1 MTKQPEPNR
10 TAMPTNDS
18 AMMSSSNTPP
28 VSGEPPKLVT
38 VAPRNRTPENSS
50 EAVNSIPAIHLK
62 SKRHPSPPR
71 GPQTLETFLNS
82 HRIPPNLPLP
92 QINAPD
98 EDALFENNSI
108 RGRIENH
115 RNPLSSV
122 LISMALHLA
131 LFLALAWFV
140 LAMDQPVTTI
150 SLVATQDANP
160 ILENF
165 NQAETQFIEIEVP
178 IDSQSPLEMLADATA
193 TEDSFNADDLPI
205 VSPSIA
211 NPAINPNPAE
221 NNPANKVG
229 KLPTGGGLE
238 GRASDARARLAALR
252 GGTLAS
258 EAAVEEGLRWIIN
271 HQRED
276 GSWRFLHDQQSCR
289 GNCKNE
295 GTDEASTA
303 ATGLALMSLLG
314 AGYTQRTG
322 PYQQQIQKGLDYLS
336 SKMRITARGGSLTS
350 GSKGMYAHAIATIA
364 LSEASTMTGDSGLG
378 KIADLARKYIETAQ
392 HKAGGWRYDPG
403 APGDMTV
410 TGWQIMA
417 LKSCQLSNS
426 RLGEL
431 TMIRAEQF
439 VDSLAT
445 SNGRYGYTTNDSL
458 ENSATT
464 TAIGVLS
471 KMYLGAGINAGSLE
485 QATRFLS
492 DHGPSKNNVYFNYY
506 ATQVLHHRSDPRWED
521 WNEKMREHLVAS
533 QDQSDTHQ
541 AGSWYFP
548 DPHGKVGGR
557 LYTTAMAVMIL
568 EVYYRYLPLY
578 ENDAVQINR

>member
-1 MTKQPEPNR
+1 MTKQPELNR

-18 AMMSSSNTPP
+18 AMMSSSDTPP
-28 VSGEPPKLVT
+28 VSGEHPKLVT
-38 VAPRNRTPENSS
+38 VAPRNRAPENSPG
-50 EAVNSIPAIHLK
+50 AANSIPAIHVK
-62 SKRHPSPPR
+62 TDRNQSRSR
-71 GPQTLETFLNS
+71 GPQTLEAFLNS
-82 HRIPPNLPLP
+82 LRPSPNLELP
-92 QINAPD
+92 KINSYD
-98 EDALFENNSI
+98 EDELSENSSI

-122 LISMALHLA
+122 LISMVLHLS

-140 LAMDQPVTTI
+140 LAMDKPIATI
-150 SLVATQDANP
+150 SVMATLDATP
-160 ILENF
+160 ILENL
-165 NQAETQFIEIEVP
+165 NQADLQLIDIEIP
-178 IDSQSPLEMLADATA
+178 IDNQSPMEMLAHATA
-193 TEDSFNADDLPI
+193 TENSINADDLPI

-211 NPAINPNPAE
+211 NPAITPNPAE
-221 NNPANKVG
+221 NNPANEVG

-258 EAAVEEGLRWIIN
+258 EAAVEEGLKWIIN

-314 AGYTQRTG
+314 AGYTHQTG
-322 PYQQQIQKGLDYLS
+322 PYQPQIQKGLDYLS
-336 SKMRITARGGSLTS
+336 SKMRISARGGSLTS

-364 LSEASTMTGDSGLG
+364 LSEASTMTGDSSLG
-378 KIADLARKYIETAQ
+378 KAADLARQYIETAQ

-417 LKSCQLSNS
+417 LKSCQLSGS
-426 RLGEL
+426 RLGDL

-445 SNGRYGYTTNDSL
+445 SNGRYGYNTNEAL

-506 ATQVLHHRSDPRWED
+506 ATQVLHHRSDPRWES
-521 WNEKMREHLVAS
+521 WNEKMREHLVTT

>member
-1 MTKQPEPNR
+1 MTKQPETNR

-18 AMMSSSNTPP
+18 AMTSSSNTPP
-28 VSGEPPKLVT
+28 VSGGPSKLVT
-38 VAPRNRTPENSS
+38 VSPRNRAPQETTD
-50 EAVNSIPAIHLK
+50 AVNSIPAIHLK
-62 SKRHPSPPR
+62 TQPR
-71 GPQTLETFLNS
+71 KSQPRAPQTLETFLNF
-82 HRIPPNLPLP
+82 HRPPPNLTRP
-92 QINAPD
+92 QIQSPN
-98 EDALFENNSI
+98 ETEERENSSL

-122 LISMALHLA
+122 LISMVIHLSLFFALA
-131 LFLALAWFV
+131 LIV
-140 LAMDQPVTTI
+140 MAMDKPITTI
-150 SLVATQDANP
+150 SLIATPDANP
-160 ILENF
+160 VLENL
-165 NQAETQFIEIEVP
+165 NQADLQFVEIEVP
-178 IDSQSPLEMLADATA
+178 IDNQSPMEMLADATA
-193 TEDSFNADDLPI
+193 TKDSVNADDLPI

-221 NNPANKVG
+221 NNPANEVG

-238 GRASDARARLAALR
+238 GRASDARAKLAALR

-276 GSWRFLHDQQSCR
+276 GSWRFIHDQPSCQ
-289 GNCKNE
+289 GQCKNE
-295 GTDEASTA
+295 GTNEASTA

-314 AGYTQRTG
+314 AGYTHQAG
-322 PYQQQIQKGLDYLS
+322 PYQQQIEKGLQYLS
-336 SKMRITARGGSLTS
+336 SKMRLTARGGSLTS

-378 KIADLARKYIETAQ
+378 KVADLARQYIETAQ

-417 LKSCQLSNS
+417 LKSCQLSGS

-431 TMIRAEQF
+431 TMIQAEQF

-445 SNGRYGYTTNDSL
+445 SNGRFGYNTDDSL

-471 KMYLGAGINAGSLE
+471 KMYLGAGMNAGSLE

-506 ATQVLHHRSDPRWED
+506 ATQVLHHRNDPRWQD
-521 WNEKMREHLVAS
+521 WNETMREHLVTS
-533 QDQSDTHQ
+533 QDQSNTHQ

-548 DPHGKVGGR
+548 DPHGQVGGR

>member
-18 AMMSSSNTPP
+18 AMLSSSNTSP
-28 VSGEPPKLVT
+28 VSGRPSKLVT
-38 VAPRNRTPENSS
+38 VAPRNRASQEPTDT
-50 EAVNSIPAIHLK
+50 VNSIPTLHLK
-62 SKRHPSPPR
+62 TNPRKSQSR

-82 HRIPPNLPLP
+82 HRPPLNFALP
-92 QINAPD
+92 QVNLSD
-98 EDALFENNSI
+98 EAEVSENSSI

-122 LISMALHLA
+122 LISMALHLS

-140 LAMDQPVTTI
+140 LAMDKPVTTI
-150 SLVATQDANP
+150 SLVATPDANP
-160 ILENF
+160 VLENL
-165 NQAETQFIEIEVP
+165 NQADLQLVEIEVP
-178 IDSQSPLEMLADATA
+178 IDNQSPMEMLADATA
-193 TEDSFNADDLPI
+193 MEDSINADDLPI

-211 NPAINPNPAE
+211 NPAINPNQAE
-221 NNPANKVG
+221 NNPANEVG

-238 GRASDARARLAALR
+238 GRATDARARLAALR

-289 GNCKNE
+289 GKCKDE
-295 GTDEASTA
+295 GTTEASTA

-314 AGYTQRTG
+314 AGYTHRTG
-322 PYQQQIQKGLDYLS
+322 PYQQEIQKGLQYLR

-378 KIADLARKYIETAQ
+378 KVADLARQYIETAQ

-403 APGDMTV
+403 SPGDMTV

-417 LKSCQLSNS
+417 LKSCQLSGS

-431 TMIRAEQF
+431 TMIQAEQF

-445 SNGRYGYTTNDSL
+445 SNGRFGYNTDDSL

-506 ATQVLHHRSDPRWED
+506 ATQVLHHRSDPRWKN
-521 WNEKMREHLVAS
+521 WNDSMREHLVTS

>member
-28 VSGEPPKLVT
+28 VSGRRSKLVT
-38 VAPRNRTPENSS
+38 VAPRDRTSQEKTDT
-50 EAVNSIPAIHLK
+50 ANSIHVKTDPRK
-62 SKRHPSPPR
+62 SQLP
-71 GPQTLETFLNS
+71 GAQTLEIFLNS
-82 HRIPPNLPLP
+82 LRPPLNLTPPQIIPPNE
-92 QINAPD
+92 A
-98 EDALFENNSI
+98 EASENSSI
-108 RGRIENH
+108 RGRIEDH

-122 LISMALHLA
+122 LISTVLHLS

-140 LAMDQPVTTI
+140 LAVDKPVTTI
-150 SLVATQDANP
+150 SLVATPDANP
-160 ILENF
+160 VLENL
-165 NQAETQFIEIEVP
+165 NQAELQFIEIEVP
-178 IDSQSPLEMLADATA
+178 IDNQSPIEMLADSTA
-193 TEDSFNADDLPI
+193 MEDSINADDLPI

-211 NPAINPNPAE
+211 NPTSNPNEAE
-221 NNPANKVG
+221 NNPANEVG

-238 GRASDARARLAALR
+238 GRATDARARLAALR
-252 GGTLAS
+252 GGTRAS

-289 GNCKNE
+289 GKCQNE
-295 GTDEASTA
+295 GTNEAATA

-314 AGYTQRTG
+314 AGYTHQTG
-322 PYQQQIQKGLDYLS
+322 PYQQQIQMGLDYLS

-350 GSKGMYAHAIATIA
+350 GSKGMYSHAIATIA
-364 LSEASTMTGDSGLG
+364 LSEASTMTRDSGLG
-378 KIADLARKYIETAQ
+378 KIADLARQYIETAQ

-403 APGDMTV
+403 SPGDMTV

-417 LKSCQLSNS
+417 LKSCQLSGS

-431 TMIRAEQF
+431 TMIQAEQF

-445 SNGRYGYTTNDSL
+445 SNGRFGYNISDSL
-458 ENSATT
+458 ETSATT

-506 ATQVLHHRSDPRWED
+506 ATQVLHHRSDNRWQN
-521 WNEKMREHLVAS
+521 WNETMREHLVTS
-533 QDQSDTHQ
+533 QDQSNTHQ

-548 DPHGKVGGR
+548 DPHGQVGGR

>member
-28 VSGEPPKLVT
+28 VSGRPSKLVT
-38 VAPRNRTPENSS
+38 VAPRDRTSQERTDT
-50 EAVNSIPAIHLK
+50 ANSIPAIHVKTDPRK
-62 SKRHPSPPR
+62 SQPP
-71 GPQTLETFLNS
+71 GPQTLEMFLNS
-82 HRIPPNLPLP
+82 LRPPLNLTLPQIIPPNE
-92 QINAPD
+92 A
-98 EDALFENNSI
+98 EASENSSI

-122 LISMALHLA
+122 LISTVLHLS

-140 LAMDQPVTTI
+140 LAMDKPVTTI
-150 SLVATQDANP
+150 SLMATPDANP
-160 ILENF
+160 ALENL
-165 NQAETQFIEIEVP
+165 NQAELQFVEIEVP
-178 IDSQSPLEMLADATA
+178 IDNQSPIEMLADSTA
-193 TEDSFNADDLPI
+193 MEDSINADDLPI

-211 NPAINPNPAE
+211 NPASNPNEAE
-221 NNPANKVG
+221 NTPANEVG

-238 GRASDARARLAALR
+238 GRATDARARLAALR

-289 GNCKNE
+289 GKCQNE
-295 GTDEASTA
+295 GTNEAATA

-314 AGYTQRTG
+314 AGYTHQTG

-350 GSKGMYAHAIATIA
+350 GSKGMYSHAIATIA

-378 KIADLARKYIETAQ
+378 KIADLARQYIETAQ

-403 APGDMTV
+403 SPGDMTV

-417 LKSCQLSNS
+417 LKSCQLSGS

-431 TMIRAEQF
+431 TMFQAEQF

-445 SNGRYGYTTNDSL
+445 SNGRFGYNISDSL
-458 ENSATT
+458 KTSATT

-506 ATQVLHHRSDPRWED
+506 ATQVLHHRSDHRWQN
-521 WNEKMREHLVAS
+521 WNETMREHLVTS
-533 QDQSDTHQ
+533 QDQSNTHQ

-548 DPHGKVGGR
+548 DPHGQVGGR

>member
-10 TAMPTNDS
+10 TVMPTNDS
-18 AMMSSSNTPP
+18 AMISSSNTCP
-28 VSGEPPKLVT
+28 VSGESSKLVT
-38 VAPRNRTPENSS
+38 VAPRNRAPQDSTG
-50 EAVNSIPAIHLK
+50 AIKSIPSIHLK
-62 SKRHPSPPR
+62 KQRQCDQSCSS
-71 GPQTLETFLNS
+71 QTLESFLLS
-82 HRIPPNLPLP
+82 HRPQPNLAVP
-92 QINAPD
+92 QINASD
-98 EDALFENNSI
+98 EAELAENSSI
-108 RGRIENH
+108 RGRIESH

-122 LISMALHLA
+122 LISTVIHLS

-140 LAMDQPVTTI
+140 LAMDKPVTTI
-150 SLVATQDANP
+150 SLVATPDANP
-160 ILENF
+160 ILENL
-165 NQAETQFIEIEVP
+165 NQADLQLVELEVP
-178 IDSQSPLEMLADATA
+178 IDNPSPMEMLADATA
-193 TEDSFNADDLPI
+193 TENSINADNLPI
-205 VSPSIA
+205 VSPSVA
-211 NPAINPNPAE
+211 NPAINPNRAE
-221 NNPANKVG
+221 NNPANEVG
-229 KLPTGGGLE
+229 MLPTGGGLE

-276 GSWRFLHDQQSCR
+276 GSWRFLHDQQSCQ

-295 GTDEASTA
+295 GTNEASTA

-314 AGYTQRTG
+314 AGYTHQTG
-322 PYQQQIQKGLDYLS
+322 PYQPQIQKGLQYLR

-350 GSKGMYAHAIATIA
+350 GDKGMYAHAIATIA
-364 LSEASTMTGDSGLG
+364 LSEASAMTGDSGLG
-378 KIADLARKYIETAQ
+378 KAADLARQYIETAQ

-403 APGDMTV
+403 SPGDMTV

-417 LKSCQLSNS
+417 LKSCQLSGS
-426 RLGEL
+426 RLGDL
-431 TMIRAEQF
+431 TMMQAEQF

-445 SNGRYGYTTNDSL
+445 SNGRFGYNTDDSL

-471 KMYLGAGINAGSLE
+471 KMYLGAGTNAGALE

-506 ATQVLHHRSDPRWED
+506 ATQVLHHRSDPRWD
-521 WNEKMREHLVAS
+521 NWNEKMREHLVTS

>member
-1 MTKQPEPNR
+1 
-10 TAMPTNDS
+10 MPTNDS
-18 AMMSSSNTPP
+18 AMTSSSNTPP
-28 VSGEPPKLVT
+28 VSGGSSKLVT
-38 VAPRNRTPENSS
+38 VSPRNRAPQETTN
-50 EAVNSIPAIHLK
+50 AVNSIQAIHIKTQPRK
-62 SKRHPSPPR
+62 SQPR
-71 GPQTLETFLNS
+71 EPQTLETFLNF
-82 HRIPPNLPLP
+82 HRPPPNLTRP
-92 QINAPD
+92 QIQSPN
-98 EDALFENNSI
+98 ETEGRENSSL

-122 LISMALHLA
+122 LISMVVHLS
-131 LFLALAWFV
+131 LFLALALIV
-140 LAMDQPVTTI
+140 MAMDKPITTI
-150 SLVATQDANP
+150 SLIATPDANP
-160 ILENF
+160 ILENL
-165 NQAETQFIEIEVP
+165 NQADLQFVEIEVP
-178 IDSQSPLEMLADATA
+178 IDNQSTMEMLANATA
-193 TEDSFNADDLPI
+193 TEDSVNADDLPI

-211 NPAINPNPAE
+211 NPALNPNTAE
-221 NNPANKVG
+221 NNPPAEVG

-238 GRASDARARLAALR
+238 GRATDARAKLAALR

-276 GSWRFLHDQQSCR
+276 GSWRFIHDQPNCQ
-289 GNCKNE
+289 GQCKNE
-295 GTDEASTA
+295 GTNEASTA

-314 AGYTQRTG
+314 AGYTHQTG
-322 PYQQQIQKGLDYLS
+322 PYQQQIEKGLQYLG
-336 SKMRITARGGSLTS
+336 SKMRLTARGGSLTS

-378 KIADLARKYIETAQ
+378 NVADLARQYIETAQ
-392 HKAGGWRYDPG
+392 HEAGGWRYDPG

-417 LKSCQLSNS
+417 LKSCQLSGS

-431 TMIRAEQF
+431 TMIQAEQF
-439 VDSLAT
+439 IDSLAT
-445 SNGRYGYTTNDSL
+445 SNGRFGYNTDDSL

-506 ATQVLHHRSDPRWED
+506 ATQVLHHRNDPRWQD
-521 WNEKMREHLVAS
+521 WNEKMREQLVTS

-548 DPHGKVGGR
+548 DPHGQVGGR